1 MRERP
6 VIGNFARSPDPM
18 LYRIR
23 GSAATVHAASSATTA
38 RASARVLRIALA
50 VVALAALPACAPN
63 HRGTAVVD
71 RHDSTMI
78 GSSGGEA
85 TSDVSELE
93 PPRLDR
99 PAPPRTLST
108 WLEVEIA
115 GGRTWLNL
123 DRVESISVP
132 SILNPVGRLPILIVH
147 YGSGRKVELAFDD
160 DTQRAESLRRIQAT
174 LTIAREPR

>member
-1 MRERP
+1 M
-6 VIGNFARSPDPM
+6 IGNFARSPDLM
-18 LYRIR
+18 MCRIR
-23 GSAATVHAASSATTA
+23 GSAATVHAASSVTTA

-99 PAPPRTLST
+99 PALPRTLST

-147 YGSGRKVELAFDD
+147 YGSGRKVELAFDSERD
-160 DTQRAESLRRIQAT
+160 RQEALDRIRASIRE
-174 LTIAREPR
+174 ARAD